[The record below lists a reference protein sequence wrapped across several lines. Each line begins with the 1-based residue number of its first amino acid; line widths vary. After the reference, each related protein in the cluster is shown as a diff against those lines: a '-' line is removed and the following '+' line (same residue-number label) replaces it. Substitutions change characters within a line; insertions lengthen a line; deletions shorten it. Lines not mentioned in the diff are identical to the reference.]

1 MSRRIQVDNMYNA
14 IRKINQAYEKWAS
27 RFGLTLNEMQIYYEI
42 MDSDQET
49 ITQKKLCE
57 ALEAPKTSVNSI
69 IKKQM
74 TMGLISL
81 QVNPQNKREKVISLT
96 DEGKLFAKEV
106 ILPLFQYEEDIMT
119 LFKEKDIDMI
129 IDIQN
134 QFADMLLMQVR
145 DTNE

>member
-14 IRKINQAYEKWAS
+14 IRKINQSYEKWAS

-74 TMGLISL
+74 TMGRISL

-96 DEGKLFAKEV
+96 DEGKLFANEV

-119 LFKEKDIDMI
+119 RFKEKDIDMI

-134 QFADMLLMQVR
+134 QFADMLLMKVR
-145 DTNE
+145 NTNE

>member
-14 IRKINQAYEKWAS
+14 IRKINQSYEKWAS

-42 MDSDQET
+42 MDSQQET

-96 DEGKLFAKEV
+96 EEGKLFAKEV

-119 LFKEKDIDMI
+119 QFKEKDINMI

-134 QFADMLLMQVR
+134 QFADMLLMKVR

>member
-1 MSRRIQVDNMYNA
+1 MSRRIQVDNMYNG

-42 MDSDQET
+42 MDSQQET

-74 TMGLISL
+74 TMGRIDL
-81 QVNPQNKREKVISLT
+81 QVNPQNKREKMISLT
-96 DEGKLFAKEV
+96 EEGKLFAKEV
-106 ILPLFQYEEDIMT
+106 ILPLFQYEEDIIT
-119 LFKEKDIDMI
+119 QFKEKDIDMI
-129 IDIQN
+129 IAIQK
-134 QFADMLLMQVR
+134 QFADMLLMKVR

>member
-1 MSRRIQVDNMYNA
+1 MSRRIQVDNMYNG

-42 MDSDQET
+42 MDSQQET

-74 TMGLISL
+74 TMGRIDL
-81 QVNPQNKREKVISLT
+81 QVNPQNKREKMISLT

-106 ILPLFQYEEDIMT
+106 ILPLFQYEEDIIT
-119 LFKEKDIDMI
+119 QFKEKDIDMI

-134 QFADMLLMQVR
+134 QFADMLLMKVR